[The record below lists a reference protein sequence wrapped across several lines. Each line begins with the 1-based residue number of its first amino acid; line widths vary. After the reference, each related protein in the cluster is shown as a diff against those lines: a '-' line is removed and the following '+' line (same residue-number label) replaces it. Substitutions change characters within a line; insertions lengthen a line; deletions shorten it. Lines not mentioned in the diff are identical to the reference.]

1 MPPGPEI
8 RIGTSGWNYSHWREL
23 FYPRDLRQKTW
34 LEFYS
39 KAFDTVE
46 INSTFYRLPKPEYV
60 DNWADSTPGGFLFA
74 VKGSRYLTHL
84 KRLGET
90 GEPLDRFF
98 DLLGRLGDKAGPV
111 LWQLPPQM
119 KRDDDRLSA
128 FVGSL
133 PGGWRHTFEF
143 RNPEWFCPE
152 VYEILERAGMA
163 LCFGDHPERP
173 QEPVLTTGWSYLR
186 FHYGE
191 NDGSY
196 SQSQLDEWAG
206 YINGHLREGIDVYA
220 YFNNDAHGHALKNA
234 ETLRGLLAIAPR
246 LS

>member
-23 FYPRDLRQKTW
+23 FYPRDLRQKAW

-98 DLLGRLGDKAGPV
+98 DLLSRLGDKAGPV

-173 QEPVLTTGWSYLR
+173 QEPVQTTGWSYLR

-196 SQSQLDEWAG
+196 SQAQLDEWAG
-206 YINGHLREGIDVYA
+206 YINGHLKEGVDVYA
-220 YFNNDAHGHALKNA
+220 YFNNDANGHALKNA
-234 ETLRGLLAIAPR
+234 ETLRCLLAIAPH